1 MAKKRRDDN
10 GRVLHTGETL
20 RKTGPRYCYTY
31 TDINGKRRSVY
42 AHTLE
47 LLREKE
53 DYLVLLKRRAPNYVE
68 GRITVIE
75 LLTRYIA
82 LKQGM
87 RHNTKVGYDFVL
99 GIVKKDPFGSRHICD
114 IRTSDAKLWLMKLQQ
129 EGKGYSTITSIRGVV
144 KPAFQMAYED
154 DIIMKNPFDFVLSGV
169 VRNDSQH
176 RKALTPEQ
184 MNTWMSFIRFDPTYR
199 KYYDEFVILLET
211 GMRVSEFC
219 GLTLNDLDFKEQRIC
234 VDHQLLRDRDGTYHV
249 ERTKTESGCRYIP
262 MTPNVV
268 TSLKRL
274 IEQRKNPKKEWVID
288 GYSKFLLLD
297 KNEKPKVALHIEN
310 EMRWARKKYKKLYP
324 DNPLPHIT
332 PHVMRHTFCTNW
344 AHAGMDVKSLQYL
357 MGHSDASVTMNVYSH
372 ATYDHAADTMQR
384 LTDRKFSPAGGYK

>member
-1 MAKKRRDDN
+1 
-10 GRVLHTGETL
+10 
-20 RKTGPRYCYTY
+20 
-31 TDINGKRRSVY
+31 
-42 AHTLE
+42 
-47 LLREKE
+47 
-53 DYLVLLKRRAPNYVE
+53 
-68 GRITVIE
+68 
-75 LLTRYIA
+75 
-82 LKQGM
+82 
-87 RHNTKVGYDFVL
+87 
-99 GIVKKDPFGSRHICD
+99 
-114 IRTSDAKLWLMKLQQ
+114 
-129 EGKGYSTITSIRGVV
+129 
-144 KPAFQMAYED
+144 
-154 DIIMKNPFDFVLSGV
+154 
-169 VRNDSQH
+169 
-176 RKALTPEQ
+176 
-184 MNTWMSFIRFDPTYR
+184 
-199 KYYDEFVILLET
+199 
-211 GMRVSEFC
+211 
-219 GLTLNDLDFKEQRIC
+219 
-234 VDHQLLRDRDGTYHV
+234 
-249 ERTKTESGCRYIP
+249 